1 MLGAGGSTFSKLGLT
16 IGRTGDAG
24 PDLAMSAETRSFSG
38 SPPILALDDDWRM
51 KKDSALKGGD
61 RCKIL
66 VRNTVKMR
74 TSRFV

>member
-1 MLGAGGSTFSKLGLT
+1 MLGTGGSTFSKLGLT

-51 KKDSALKGGD
+51 KKD
-61 RCKIL
+61 
-66 VRNTVKMR
+66 
-74 TSRFV
+74 